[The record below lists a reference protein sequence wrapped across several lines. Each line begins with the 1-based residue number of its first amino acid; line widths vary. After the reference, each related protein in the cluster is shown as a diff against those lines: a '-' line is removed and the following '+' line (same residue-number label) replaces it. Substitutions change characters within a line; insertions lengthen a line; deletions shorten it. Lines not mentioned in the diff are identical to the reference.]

1 MLKSINSKVMAI
13 IAIIMAMLIACFVV
27 VEIFISKVN
36 ASFNESEE
44 TKNEYVLI
52 YKNIIDGER
61 AGLNIRNL
69 YIIPEDKNT
78 LTILENSVN
87 DLVTNREE
95 YKKLLGTTKLQT
107 DEIFSKLTSFYRSS
121 INKAKNNQNITI
133 EDVQEI
139 TPIWREYRDLLEKQL
154 ASLVIRD
161 KSTSDSFANDVN
173 VLTMGF
179 TVFIITIIIL
189 SSLILLISKSYL
201 LKAIKSIE
209 NGLKDFFDFLNHKN
223 DNPKAISLKSNDEF
237 GVMAK
242 LINDNTSNIKDSME
256 QDNKAVKE
264 SLEKANEV
272 ENGNLKARINTI
284 PSSPGLEKLRQ
295 VLNKMLDTLERKIG
309 SDINVIQQTFDSFK
323 ELDFTSRI
331 PNAKGEVERVTNLLG
346 DEITKMLKDNL
357 AQANNL
363 KEKANSLKEYV
374 TTLNDSAR
382 SQANSLQESAAAVEE
397 MSSSMSSINERAGDV
412 IKQSEDIK
420 SIITIIRDIADQT
433 NLLALNA
440 AIEAA
445 RAGEH
450 GRGFAVVAD
459 EVRQLA
465 ERTGKSLAEI
475 EANVNILSQGINEMS
490 QSINEQTE
498 AINQINEAV
507 ATVDEQTKQNV
518 TIAQNSNKITNE
530 VESIANEVFN
540 EVNKKKF

>member
-1 MLKSINSKVMAI
+1 MKSINSKVMAI

-223 DNPKAISLKSNDEF
+223 DNPKAISL
-237 GVMAK
+237 
-242 LINDNTSNIKDSME
+242 
-256 QDNKAVKE
+256 
-264 SLEKANEV
+264 
-272 ENGNLKARINTI
+272 
-284 PSSPGLEKLRQ
+284 
-295 VLNKMLDTLERKIG
+295 
-309 SDINVIQQTFDSFK
+309 
-323 ELDFTSRI
+323 
-331 PNAKGEVERVTNLLG
+331 
-346 DEITKMLKDNL
+346 
-357 AQANNL
+357 
-363 KEKANSLKEYV
+363 
-374 TTLNDSAR
+374 
-382 SQANSLQESAAAVEE
+382 
-397 MSSSMSSINERAGDV
+397 
-412 IKQSEDIK
+412 
-420 SIITIIRDIADQT
+420 
-433 NLLALNA
+433 
-440 AIEAA
+440 
-445 RAGEH
+445 
-450 GRGFAVVAD
+450 
-459 EVRQLA
+459 
-465 ERTGKSLAEI
+465 
-475 EANVNILSQGINEMS
+475 
-490 QSINEQTE
+490 
-498 AINQINEAV
+498 
-507 ATVDEQTKQNV
+507 
-518 TIAQNSNKITNE
+518 
-530 VESIANEVFN
+530 
-540 EVNKKKF
+540 

>member
-1 MLKSINSKVMAI
+1 MKSINSKVMAI

-87 DLVTNREE
+87 DLVANREE

-154 ASLVIRD
+154 ASLAIRD

-346 DEITKMLKDNL
+346 DEIAKMLKDNL

-363 KEKANSLKEYV
+363 KEKANSLKGYV
-374 TTLNDSAR
+374 ENLNESAS

-518 TIAQNSNKITNE
+518 AIAQNSNKITNE

>member
-346 DEITKMLKDNL
+346 DEIAKMLKDNL

>member
-1 MLKSINSKVMAI
+1 MKSINTKVIAI
-13 IAIIMAMLIACFVV
+13 IAILMAMLIVLFVTL
-27 VEIFISKVN
+27 EIFISKVN
-36 ASFNESEE
+36 LSFKEINSISDRQE
-44 TKNEYVLI
+44 LL
-52 YKNIIDGER
+52 YKNIINGER
-61 AGLNIRNL
+61 TGLTVRQL
-69 YIIPEDKNT
+69 YIDINDKDA
-78 LTILENSVN
+78 LDILEATMKDFEVVRNK
-87 DLVTNREE
+87 
-95 YKKLLGTTKLQT
+95 YKELSGGPANAANQSDKLLFIQNDILQGAKKGEKVTIT
-107 DEIFSKLTSFYRSS
+107 DLEDLTPTWRSYRS
-121 INKAKNNQNITI
+121 
-133 EDVQEI
+133 V
-139 TPIWREYRDLLEKQL
+139 LEKRLEKLGEDNLKANNNL
-154 ASLVIRD
+154 ASDI
-161 KSTSDSFANDVN
+161 S

-242 LINDNTSNIKDSME
+242 LINDNISNIKDSME

-397 MSSSMSSINERAGDV
+397 MSSSMSSINERAGEV

-420 SIITIIRDIADQT
+420 NIITIIRDIADQT

-507 ATVDEQTKQNV
+507 ANVDEQTKQNV

-530 VESIANEVFN
+530 VESIANIIVDEV
-540 EVNKKKF
+540 KKKNF

>member
-1 MLKSINSKVMAI
+1 MKSINSKVMAI

-346 DEITKMLKDNL
+346 DEIAKMLKDNL

>member
-1 MLKSINSKVMAI
+1 MKSINSKVMAI

-397 MSSSMSSINERAGDV
+397 MSSSMSSINERAGEV

-420 SIITIIRDIADQT
+420 NIITIIRDIADQT